1 MRHTEVTLDDKFL
14 LTEGRVFITGVQ
26 ALLRVLMDQH
36 RLDQAAGLNTAGF
49 VSGYRGSPL
58 GGLDQQAH
66 RAEKF
71 LAEANVVFKEGLN
84 EDLAATA
91 VWGSQQP
98 NLFPG
103 ALYDGVF
110 GMWYGK
116 APGVDRTGD
125 AFKHAN
131 FAGVWPKGGV
141 LAVAGDDHFCKSSTL
156 PSQSEFAFQDAEI
169 PVLSPADIQEVL
181 DYGLLGY
188 AMSRFSGL
196 WVGLIAL
203 ADTMDS
209 GATIDV
215 SLDRHRIVMPDNI
228 RMPPGGLGI
237 RLKDQPLDKERRLRT
252 QKLPAALAFARANRI
267 DRVVLPSARP
277 RLGIVCQGQ
286 AYKDVIEAF
295 AAMNISLAEAADLG
309 VSIYKVGMP
318 WPLEPSGLRAFAA
331 GLETLMVIEHKRP
344 LVENQAR
351 AALYDLPAHA
361 RPRIIGKTD
370 EHGHPLLSE
379 LGSLSVAE
387 IALAVADRLPPGPHM
402 ERVYD
407 YLNRVSAASMAAVT
421 LSSDQ
426 QRKPYFCSGCPH
438 NSSTR
443 LPEGSRALA
452 GIGCHYMASFNDPA
466 TDLTSH
472 MGAEGLTW
480 MGASPFTEEKHVFVN
495 LGDGTYTHSG
505 ILAIRAS
512 VAAKSDITYKLLFN
526 DAVAMTG
533 GQAAEGGFSP
543 AQITRQLAAEG
554 VTKTVIVASEP
565 ERYETVTDL
574 APGVEVKPRS
584 DLMKVQRELRD
595 TEGVTVLLY
604 DQVCATEKRRRRKR
618 GKLAAA
624 PRRVMINPLVCEG
637 CGDCSKTSHC
647 VSVEPLNTEF
657 GRKRKIN
664 QSTCNQ
670 DYTCLDGFCPSFIT
684 LEGAENA
691 HREAMPALTAEST
704 PLPSFESFTG
714 VKNIV
719 FTGVGGTGVTT
730 VASILAMAA
739 HVDGRGASVVD
750 MTGLA
755 QKGGAV
761 FSHVRIGVAEETTV
775 GGRIPA
781 ASANVLIACDIL
793 VAAGPDALSLYAKDR
808 TVGVGNSDF
817 TPTADFITERDVRF
831 DSEAQARR
839 IQAAVKAYDSL
850 PANTLAETNL
860 GDAIYANMIMLGFAW
875 QKGVVPVSSRALYRA
890 IRLNGVA
897 AEANL
902 QAFELGRRAAHD
914 PAARGRREDDVATP
928 ETLPLDLLIQHRAKE
943 LTAYQNGAYAQR
955 YLDQVAAVR
964 AAETKLGSE
973 TLTRAVA
980 VNLYKLMAY
989 KDEYEVARLYSDGRF
1004 DAYRAGSF
1012 KGGKAKVWLAPP
1024 ILAPKD
1030 ADGRPKKI
1038 AFGGWMLDA
1047 AFPTLAR
1054 LKVLRGTRLD
1064 LFGYTAERKMERQ
1077 LLADYEAGVAKL
1089 LAGLTPERLATA
1101 VKIAAVPQQIRGYGH
1116 IKDASVGPAK
1126 AEETRLWKEWDKVA
1140 AKAPAFA

>member
-26 ALLRVLMDQH
+26 ALLRVLIDRR

-91 VWGSQQP
+91 VWGSQQA

-188 AMSRFSGL
+188 AMSRYSGL
-196 WVGLIAL
+196 WAGLIAL

-209 GATIDV
+209 GATIDI
-215 SLDRHRIVMPDNI
+215 SLDRHRIVTPDNI

-295 AAMNISLAEAADLG
+295 AAMGISLAEAADLG

-344 LVENQAR
+344 LVESQAR

-361 RPRIIGKTD
+361 RPQIIGKTD

-387 IALAVADRLPPGPHM
+387 IALAIADRLPPGPHM
-402 ERVYD
+402 ERVHD
-407 YLNRVSAASMAAVT
+407 YLSRVSAASMAAVT

-452 GIGCHYMASFNDPA
+452 GIGCHYMASFNDPQ
-466 TDLTSH
+466 TDLTSQ
-472 MGAEGLTW
+472 MGGEGLTW

-495 LGDGTYTHSG
+495 LGDGTYNHSG
-505 ILAIRAS
+505 SLAIRAS
-512 VAAKSDITYKLLFN
+512 VAAKSNITYKLLFN

-533 GQAAEGGFSP
+533 GQAAESGFTVP
-543 AQITRQLAAEG
+543 QITRQLASEG
-554 VTKTVIVASEP
+554 VQKVVVVAAEP
-565 ERYETVTDL
+565 ERYEKVADL
-574 APGVEVKPRS
+574 APGVEVKPRAE
-584 DLMKVQRELRD
+584 LMAVQRELR
-595 TEGVTVLLY
+595 EIPGVTVLIY
-604 DQVCATEKRRRRKR
+604 DQVCATEKRR
-618 GKLAAA
+618 
-624 PRRVMINPLVCEG
+624 
-637 CGDCSKTSHC
+637 
-647 VSVEPLNTEF
+647 
-657 GRKRKIN
+657 
-664 QSTCNQ
+664 
-670 DYTCLDGFCPSFIT
+670 
-684 LEGAENA
+684 
-691 HREAMPALTAEST
+691 
-704 PLPSFESFTG
+704 
-714 VKNIV
+714 
-719 FTGVGGTGVTT
+719 
-730 VASILAMAA
+730 
-739 HVDGRGASVVD
+739 
-750 MTGLA
+750 
-755 QKGGAV
+755 
-761 FSHVRIGVAEETTV
+761 
-775 GGRIPA
+775 
-781 ASANVLIACDIL
+781 
-793 VAAGPDALSLYAKDR
+793 
-808 TVGVGNSDF
+808 
-817 TPTADFITERDVRF
+817 
-831 DSEAQARR
+831 
-839 IQAAVKAYDSL
+839 
-850 PANTLAETNL
+850 
-860 GDAIYANMIMLGFAW
+860 
-875 QKGVVPVSSRALYRA
+875 
-890 IRLNGVA
+890 
-897 AEANL
+897 
-902 QAFELGRRAAHD
+902 
-914 PAARGRREDDVATP
+914 
-928 ETLPLDLLIQHRAKE
+928 
-943 LTAYQNGAYAQR
+943 
-955 YLDQVAAVR
+955 
-964 AAETKLGSE
+964 
-973 TLTRAVA
+973 
-980 VNLYKLMAY
+980 
-989 KDEYEVARLYSDGRF
+989 
-1004 DAYRAGSF
+1004 
-1012 KGGKAKVWLAPP
+1012 
-1024 ILAPKD
+1024 
-1030 ADGRPKKI
+1030 
-1038 AFGGWMLDA
+1038 
-1047 AFPTLAR
+1047 
-1054 LKVLRGTRLD
+1054 
-1064 LFGYTAERKMERQ
+1064 
-1077 LLADYEAGVAKL
+1077 
-1089 LAGLTPERLATA
+1089 
-1101 VKIAAVPQQIRGYGH
+1101 
-1116 IKDASVGPAK
+1116 
-1126 AEETRLWKEWDKVA
+1126 
-1140 AKAPAFA
+1140 